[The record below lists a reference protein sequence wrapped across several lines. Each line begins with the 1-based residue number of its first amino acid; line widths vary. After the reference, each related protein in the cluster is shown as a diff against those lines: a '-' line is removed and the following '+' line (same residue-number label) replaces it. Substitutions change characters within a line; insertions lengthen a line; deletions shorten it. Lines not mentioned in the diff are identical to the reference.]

1 MMRGEA
7 TYLKLGVIWKDE
19 HMFEIEFEVRAT
31 FFSGI
36 TQAYDTSESLLYLA
50 TQLKDFPNNTNI
62 IFYQAGKK
70 DGYSYC
76 SLKFYPIGISGL
88 IGIYIQ
94 LEENISTEYRAEEK
108 SKLALELIVEPNAI
122 DNFRN
127 QLIAI
132 AQNQEGNALIQGR

>member
-1 MMRGEA
+1 MRGEES
-7 TYLKLGVIWKDE
+7 YLKLGVVWKDE
-19 HMFEIEFEVRAT
+19 HMLEIEFEVRAT

-36 TQAYDTSESLLYLA
+36 TQAYDTSESFYDLA
-50 TQLKDFPNNTNI
+50 NQLKDFPNNINTI
-62 IFYQAGKK
+62 IYQAGKK

-76 SLKFYPIGISGL
+76 SLTFYPIGISGF

-94 LEENISTEYRAEEK
+94 LEENVSTEYRAEEK
-108 SKLALELIVEPNAI
+108 SKLSLELIVEPNAI

-132 AQNQEGNALIQGR
+132 AQNKEGNALIQGR